1 MKLEV
6 FFKGIKNANEAV
18 NKLAS
23 EGINAYA
30 DINDHYQINTDVRKK
45 EYSFLPTSSNS
56 DLVINSGTA
65 SGSEDRSPLLAASP
79 MVSGMGGFE
88 EIEDINYK
96 VIIDADPDSRKKAEE
111 IIESLEGSLENP
123 NLDIQNHIKDVDL
136 SNADPEFIKKLE

>member
-56 DLVINSGTA
+56 DLVINSGTT
-65 SGSEDRSPLLAASP
+65 SGNEDRSPMLAASP

-88 EIEDINYK
+88 EIADINYK
-96 VIIDADPDSRKKAEE
+96 VIIDADPDSRRKAEE
-111 IIESLEGSLENP
+111 IIESLGGSLENP

-136 SNADPEFIKKLE
+136 SKADPEFIRKLE

>member
-56 DLVINSGTA
+56 DLVINSGTT
-65 SGSEDRSPLLAASP
+65 SGNEERSPMLAASP

-88 EIEDINYK
+88 EIADINYK
-96 VIIDADPDSRKKAEE
+96 VIIDAGPDSRRKAEE
-111 IIESLEGSLENP
+111 IIESLGGSLENP
-123 NLDIQNHIKDVDL
+123 NLDIQNHIKDVNL
-136 SNADPEFIKKLE
+136 SKADPEFIKKLE